1 MRTKHAREIRRG
13 IETARAVLARKR
25 QWPSHMTPF
34 GFRGAPDMP
43 LWERAFH
50 REMSAAARDGRLK
63 PPRQPKHGGIG
74 NPANRR

>member
-1 MRTKHAREIRRG
+1 MRTRHAREIRRG
-13 IETARAVLARKR
+13 IETARAVLARKQ

-34 GFRGAPDMP
+34 GTRHSPEMP